1 LSSILIIDD
10 DVTILARL
18 AAQLEDAGYTVA
30 RSSDLRH
37 GELLYAEQRPAMV
50 ILEVRSGDG
59 GGWELLGRLAAEA
72 PVIVL
77 SGAANEEDVV
87 RALEEGAVDHIAK
100 PYRSA
105 ELLARV
111 RLRMAERPA
120 PAAMAATIAPPRA
133 ETPADAPPRP
143 RTSTPPAEL
152 TVADALYAHRAT
164 QRKNPRGAP
173 ADERVFMSE
182 AEEMALLRTPPAE
195 PRPADS
201 ARATVAQPDL
211 ALEPGEVGLGQRMR
225 AERLHRHLT
234 LVQIENELKIRMSYL
249 QAMEDD
255 KLTLLPRGPTAP
267 QMVKDYADFLGLDAS
282 AALEELRAQHYGEAA
297 PPIRAL
303 GGTPA
308 PRPLPRWLIILAA
321 VLLALAVCVGA
332 ILLFDPGFFLR
343 LPEFFQGLGG

>member
-1 LSSILIIDD
+1 MSSILIIDD

-30 RSSDLRH
+30 RSSDLGH
-37 GELLYAEQRPAMV
+37 GELLYAEQRPALV

-59 GGWELLGRLAAEA
+59 GGWELLGRLAAETA
-72 PVIVL
+72 VVVL

-120 PAAMAATIAPPRA
+120 PVPAALTATLAPPRA
-133 ETPADAPPRP
+133 PTAVEPPRAQG
-143 RTSTPPAEL
+143 SPPPTEL
-152 TVADALYAHRAT
+152 SVADALYAHRAT

-195 PRPADS
+195 AKPADG
-201 ARATVAQPDL
+201 ARATGA
-211 ALEPGEVGLGQRMR
+211 AATLEPGEVGLGQRMR

-282 AALEELRAQHYGEAA
+282 VALEELRAQHYGEAA
-297 PPIRAL
+297 PPMRAL

-332 ILLFDPGFFLR
+332 ILLFDPGFFMR
-343 LPEFFQGLGG
+343 LPAFFQGLGG